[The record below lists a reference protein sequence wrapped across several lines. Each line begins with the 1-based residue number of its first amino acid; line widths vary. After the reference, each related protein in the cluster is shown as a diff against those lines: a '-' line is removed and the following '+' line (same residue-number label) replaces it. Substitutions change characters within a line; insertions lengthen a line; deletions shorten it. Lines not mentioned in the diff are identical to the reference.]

1 MSSINPIRLDPNLLL
16 RTQVY
21 EFLRD
26 NLKSKALKPGMF
38 VSINRLVEQTG
49 ISRTPLR
56 EALLQLQ
63 NEGFVTLL
71 PQRGIRIN
79 ELTPKDIEDIY
90 EIMGALDSRSLMTVF
105 HRITAKDIKDM
116 KRINEAMMRTVGD
129 KESNRYFDLN
139 SEFHNVYLKYSEN
152 QLLLNQ
158 LSILR
163 QRLFEFGSKGE
174 WIEKVRM
181 LNYTE
186 HLTLIDLIDKG
197 KVREACDFIRETHCS
212 VNWNDQAGS

>member
-1 MSSINPIRLDPNLLL
+1 MQNKNSLTIDPNLLL

-26 NLKSKALKPGMF
+26 KLKSESLKPGMF
-38 VSINRLVEQTG
+38 VSINFLVEEMG

-63 NEGFVTLL
+63 TEGFVTML

-79 ELTPKDIEDIY
+79 EISSKDIEDIY
-90 EIMGALDSRSLMTVF
+90 EIMGALDSRVLMKVF
-105 HRITAKDIKDM
+105 SRITTEDIATM
-116 KRINEAMMRTVGD
+116 RRINEEMMKTVND
-129 KESNRYFDLN
+129 KEPGRYFDLN
-139 SEFHNVYLKYSEN
+139 TEFHNVYLKYSDNEMILS
-152 QLLLNQ
+152 QLN
-158 LSILR
+158 ILR

-197 KVREACDFIRETHCS
+197 MVKEVCDFIRDVHCC
-212 VNWNDQAGS
+212 VNWE

>member
-1 MSSINPIRLDPNLLL
+1 MRNKNSLTIDPNLLL

-26 NLKSKALKPGMF
+26 KLKSESLKPGMF
-38 VSINRLVEQTG
+38 VSINFLVKEMG

-63 NEGFVTLL
+63 TEGFVTML

-79 ELTPKDIEDIY
+79 EISSKDIEDIY
-90 EIMGALDSRSLMTVF
+90 EIMGALDSRVLMTVF
-105 HRITAKDIKDM
+105 SRITTEDIATM
-116 KRINEAMMRTVGD
+116 RRINEEMMKTVND
-129 KESNRYFDLN
+129 KEPGRYFDLN
-139 SEFHNVYLKYSEN
+139 TEFHNVYLKYSDNEMILS
-152 QLLLNQ
+152 QLN
-158 LSILR
+158 ILR

-197 KVREACDFIRETHCS
+197 MVKEVCDFIRDVHCC
-212 VNWNDQAGS
+212 VNWE

>member
-1 MSSINPIRLDPNLLL
+1 MQNKNSLTIDPNLLL

-26 NLKSKALKPGMF
+26 KLKSESLKPGMF
-38 VSINRLVEQTG
+38 VSINFLVEEMG

-63 NEGFVTLL
+63 TEGFVTML

-79 ELTPKDIEDIY
+79 EISSKDIEDIY
-90 EIMGALDSRSLMTVF
+90 EIMGALDSRVLMTVF
-105 HRITAKDIKDM
+105 SRITTEDIATM
-116 KRINEAMMRTVGD
+116 RRINEEMMKTVND
-129 KESNRYFDLN
+129 KEPGRYFDLN
-139 SEFHNVYLKYSEN
+139 TEFHNVYLKYSDNEMILS
-152 QLLLNQ
+152 QLN
-158 LSILR
+158 ILR

-197 KVREACDFIRETHCS
+197 MVKEVCDFIRDVHCC
-212 VNWNDQAGS
+212 VNWE